1 MKARSPINNVD
12 KVDIP
17 VLLLHGEG
25 NRDLDV
31 VPAKR
36 LMRALRIRRQS
47 RETVEW
53 MDLGWQPNPVY
64 DEDVRRKVCE
74 RILAFLDRN
83 LK

>member
-1 MKARSPINNVD
+1 
-12 KVDIP
+12 
-17 VLLLHGEG
+17 
-25 NRDLDV
+25 

-36 LMRALRIRRQS
+36 LKAALRVRRQS

-64 DEDVRRKVCE
+64 DDDTRRKVCE